1 MKFIPEEGKHLHE
14 DCSTLIL
21 PAVSIGN
28 VGQLT
33 ADLLVSSMG
42 SEKVG
47 YLDDPYVLP
56 CVGND
61 AYGPVPNGDLALPI
75 EAYDSPSN
83 ALTIIQQR
91 SPVIKGMMLE
101 FAKNMADFI
110 AGSGKKHIII
120 LSSLD
125 FGKWQ
130 KVDMSS
136 GLQIY
141 YLSSANSNGADEN
154 CEQLG
159 WKKLQDY
166 DPSQKH
172 WKYLN
177 DLAEGNATPEDTISI
192 EDELEEENYYAS
204 LPFAALFSFLKVIK
218 TGPMSGPVGTDNRN
232 SIESNRK
239 MLMEGEHS
247 DGLGLGLMH
256 QAKGLKVTCLLC
268 YCSEGDNTSDAF
280 QLADAACKLLKPN
293 QPNSGIEGVK
303 WRVPLSWMSVYG
315 PPPDVSIF

>member
-1 MKFIPEEGKHLHE
+1 
-14 DCSTLIL
+14 
-21 PAVSIGN
+21 
-28 VGQLT
+28 
-33 ADLLVSSMG
+33 
-42 SEKVG
+42 
-47 YLDDPYVLP
+47 
-56 CVGND
+56 
-61 AYGPVPNGDLALPI
+61 
-75 EAYDSPSN
+75 
-83 ALTIIQQR
+83 
-91 SPVIKGMMLE
+91 
-101 FAKNMADFI
+101 MADFI

-204 LPFAALFSFLKVIK
+204 LPFAALFSFLK
-218 TGPMSGPVGTDNRN
+218 
-232 SIESNRK
+232 
-239 MLMEGEHS
+239 
-247 DGLGLGLMH
+247 
-256 QAKGLKVTCLLC
+256 
-268 YCSEGDNTSDAF
+268 
-280 QLADAACKLLKPN
+280 
-293 QPNSGIEGVK
+293 
-303 WRVPLSWMSVYG
+303 
-315 PPPDVSIF
+315 

>member
-1 MKFIPEEGKHLHE
+1 MEFVPEEGKHLNE

-21 PAVSIGN
+21 PALSIGN
-28 VGQLT
+28 VGQLV
-33 ADLLVSSMG
+33 ADLLISSMG
-42 SEKVG
+42 SERVG
-47 YLDDPYVLP
+47 YLDDPNVLP

-61 AYGPVPNGDLALPI
+61 AYGPFPQGDLALPL

-91 SPVIKGMMLE
+91 SPVIKGMMVQ
-101 FAKNMADFI
+101 FAKNMADFL
-110 AGSGKKHIII
+110 AGSGKKHIIV

-136 GLQIY
+136 ILNPTWFRKLHRHSFHSDTSIGYHISGLQIY
-141 YLSSANSNGADEN
+141 YLSSANSNGTDEN

-159 WKKLQDY
+159 WKKLQEY

-172 WKYLN
+172 WKYLS
-177 DLAEGNATPEDTISI
+177 DLAEGNVTLEDIISV

-204 LPFAALFSFLKVIK
+204 LPFAALFTFLK
-218 TGPMSGPVGTDNRN
+218 
-232 SIESNRK
+232 
-239 MLMEGEHS
+239 
-247 DGLGLGLMH
+247 
-256 QAKGLKVTCLLC
+256 AKGLKVTCLLC
-268 YCSEGDNTSDAF
+268 YCSEGDNVSDAF
-280 QLADAACKLLKPN
+280 QLADATYKLLQMTHP
-293 QPNSGIEGVK
+293 STGIESGT

>member
-61 AYGPVPNGDLALPI
+61 AYGPFPQGDLALPI

-204 LPFAALFSFLKVIK
+204 LPFAALFSFLK
-218 TGPMSGPVGTDNRN
+218 
-232 SIESNRK
+232 
-239 MLMEGEHS
+239 
-247 DGLGLGLMH
+247 
-256 QAKGLKVTCLLC
+256 AKGLKVTCLLC

-293 QPNSGIEGVK
+293 HPNSGIEGGK